1 LQYAL
6 ARKKSDNEEKAYR
19 VYVTDALMS
28 VYNLNMRYYDL
39 ILPDKPAD
47 NRTAEEIIGSIVS
60 KIEELK

>member
-1 LQYAL
+1 MQYAL

-19 VYVTDALMS
+19 IYVTDALMS

-47 NRTAEEIIGSIVS
+47 NRTAEEIIDSIVS
-60 KIEELK
+60 KIEGLK